1 MAKHAEVVVL
11 VADAARAELLRRRG
25 GTPPFETI
33 ATFDNPDA
41 HKPDHA
47 LGKDRPGRAFESV
60 GTRRSAME
68 PRTTPRARLLAAFA
82 TDLAAALERQVAAT
96 PGLRLVLA
104 APPRL
109 MRMIEARLGHD
120 AAEAV
125 TRTVPKD
132 LTKLPRLTLHQRLT
146 DMIAALRAVL

>member
-1 MAKHAEVVVL
+1 MAKHAELVVL

-25 GTPPFETI
+25 GSPPFETI

-41 HKPDHA
+41 HRTDHE
-47 LGKDRPGRAFESV
+47 LGKDRPGRAVEPA

-68 PRTTPRARLLAAFA
+68 PRSTPRARLLAAFA
-82 TDLAAALERQVAAT
+82 TELAAALERQVSAS

-125 TRTVPKD
+125 SRTVPKD
-132 LTKLPRLTLHQRLT
+132 LTKLPRLTLHQRLA
-146 DMIAALRAVL
+146 DMVAALRVIA